1 MASVLRYG
9 TGCSGQ
15 TPAGAEHSQVPEF
28 YFIPKKL
35 ARKAPALVRMAQA
48 VEAWAF
54 RFIFWLIQSLSLEN
68 ALRLGGFT
76 FALTGPRSDKAR
88 KAHTNLTIA
97 FPERDEQWRQQTV
110 KQIFRHLGYAT
121 VELIKLEQI
130 WAQRKQRVEYVL
142 EPGARAHME
151 SKRAT
156 VFITAHVGPWQV
168 APLITKEYGFNINA
182 IYAPESNPTLQ
193 ALMLDLRKV
202 FGEKLIPADSGPR
215 PIIRELNAGNS
226 IIMAMDTRPDTGKL
240 LPFFGKDALTNTSA
254 VGLAL
259 RTNAAVVVSRAERL
273 PGARYRITVYDPL
286 VSPIPDAPLKEQAI
300 AITELIHGYFED
312 WIRDHPEQW
321 ICLKRRWPKAHKL

>member
-1 MASVLRYG
+1 MASVHPYG
-9 TGCSGQ
+9 IGCSVQ
-15 TPAGAEHSQVPEF
+15 IPAGAEHGQVPEF
-28 YFIPKKL
+28 YLVPKKL
-35 ARKAPALVRMAQA
+35 ARKAPVLARMAQT

-54 RFIFWLIQSLSLEN
+54 RFIFWLIQTLSLEN

-76 FALTGPRSDKAR
+76 FALTGPHSDKAK
-88 KAHTNLTIA
+88 KAHTNLAIA
-97 FPERDEQWRQQTV
+97 FPNRDEQWRKNTV
-110 KQIFRHLGYAT
+110 KQIFRHLGYST

-130 WAQRKQRVEYVL
+130 WAQREQRVEYVL
-142 EPGARAHME
+142 EPAARAHME

-156 VFITAHVGPWQV
+156 IFITAHVGPWQV
-168 APLITKEYGFNINA
+168 APLVTKEYGFTVNT

-240 LPFFGKDALTNTSA
+240 IPFFGRDALTNTSA

-259 RTNAAVVVSRAERL
+259 RTGAALVVARGERL
-273 PGARYRITVYDPL
+273 PNARYRITVYDPL
-286 VSPIPDAPLKEQAI
+286 VSADPDAPVKEQAL
-300 AITELIHGYFED
+300 ELTSQIHGYFED
-312 WIRDHPEQW
+312 WIREYPAQW